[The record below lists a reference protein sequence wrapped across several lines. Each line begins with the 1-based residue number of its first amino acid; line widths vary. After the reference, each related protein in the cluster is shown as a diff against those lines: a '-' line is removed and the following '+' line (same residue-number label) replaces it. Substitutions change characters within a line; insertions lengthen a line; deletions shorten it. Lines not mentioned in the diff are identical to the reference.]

1 MRYQRRMI
9 HGMPSQET
17 LYTIDGICIVCGTG
31 LFQLRKERRSLETRR
46 AFATEF
52 RSRFHA
58 YASNPEQ
65 EFQTYTWLI
74 ANFPQMQM
82 EMGGLG
88 TYAHFTDGRYA
99 YTNYPIIVNLV
110 PQIRRHFDDMN
121 RYGNLFQ
128 EEINRYLRMIDEAL
142 VRYLGTLD
150 YRLAHS
156 PSQWNPAIWFREGV
170 QAWLASPLTLLLWFG
185 VLSAGT
191 VSRLT
196 EYPAFKALAGVAGLI
211 GFISAVF
218 TIALGWSDIHK
229 LIAKWFAT

>member
-17 LYTIDGICIVCGTG
+17 LYTIGGICIVCGTG

-74 ANFPQMQM
+74 ANSPQMQM

-88 TYAHFTDGRYA
+88 ILEHFTDGRYSV
-99 YTNYPIIVNLV
+99 TNYPIILNML
-110 PQIRRHFDDMN
+110 PTIRNAVDNDH
-121 RYGNLFQ
+121 RYHGLFG
-128 EEINRYLRMIDEAL
+128 EDINKY
-142 VRYLGTLD
+142 
-150 YRLAHS
+150 
-156 PSQWNPAIWFREGV
+156 
-170 QAWLASPLTLLLWFG
+170 
-185 VLSAGT
+185 
-191 VSRLT
+191 
-196 EYPAFKALAGVAGLI
+196 
-211 GFISAVF
+211 
-218 TIALGWSDIHK
+218 
-229 LIAKWFAT
+229 